1 MNEAKLIKQNLTGT
15 HTVNVCSLVLRA
27 FLFLILI
34 ILCNY
39 LNKLIFQVI
48 SILLYAAKILYAAKK
63 TQYDRTKA
71 YFYIFTYIYNYTL
84 TCSRWVSIEMASGF
98 YLTTGHKVLQLF
110 V

>member
-1 MNEAKLIKQNLTGT
+1 MNEKLIKQNLTGT
-15 HTVNVCSLVLRA
+15 HVDVCSLVSRA

-48 SILLYAAKILYAAKK
+48 RILLYAAKNKQKK
-63 TQYDRTKA
+63 TQYDHTKA
-71 YFYIFTYIYNYTL
+71 YFYIFTYICNYRFI
-84 TCSRWVSIEMASGF
+84 CSRWVSIEMASGF
-98 YLTTGHKVLQLF
+98 YLTTGHKILQLF